1 VSGPL
6 LPVVEGRC
14 IYGGGVTAGGRSA
27 GGGVA
32 GGAAGEGVAGER
44 VTGGGATVGGG
55 IAGGA
60 TAHAMTVLSIPRPKH
75 IIRRRETI
83 GRTPFR
89 VRYPVIHVIA
99 ATPVMSKTCAMIPG
113 SPYAYGYPVRIL
125 SASQCSRTPS
135 LFFLQESKTPFV
147 PVKFI
152 YIFSD
157 TQSIYNRVVVDNA
170 FFERGICGRTLV
182 LYPS

>member
-1 VSGPL
+1 MSGPL

-14 IYGGGVTAGGRSA
+14 RYGGGATAGGRSA

-32 GGAAGEGVAGER
+32 GGAAGEG

-89 VRYPVIHVIA
+89 V
-99 ATPVMSKTCAMIPG
+99 
-113 SPYAYGYPVRIL
+113 
-125 SASQCSRTPS
+125 
-135 LFFLQESKTPFV
+135 
-147 PVKFI
+147 
-152 YIFSD
+152 
-157 TQSIYNRVVVDNA
+157 
-170 FFERGICGRTLV
+170 
-182 LYPS
+182 